1 MHLDFKLTHAKQ
13 QQVMNLLK
21 RRSPLSISE
30 VMALLIMV
38 KHLDKGYIAEHAGVS
53 PASVSNFLRGRNS
66 PSTDTYEK
74 YCAALG
80 ITPDIPYAFGR
91 GSVTDRYNII
101 NTLN

>member
-1 MHLDFKLTHAKQ
+1 MNDLKLTHAKKQ
-13 QQVMNLLK
+13 RVMNLIK
-21 RRSPLSISE
+21 RCGQLPLSE
-30 VMALLIMV
+30 VIELIILV
-38 KHLDKGYIAEHAGVS
+38 KHLDKGYIAERAGVS
-53 PASVSNFLRGRNS
+53 TASVSNFLRGRNS